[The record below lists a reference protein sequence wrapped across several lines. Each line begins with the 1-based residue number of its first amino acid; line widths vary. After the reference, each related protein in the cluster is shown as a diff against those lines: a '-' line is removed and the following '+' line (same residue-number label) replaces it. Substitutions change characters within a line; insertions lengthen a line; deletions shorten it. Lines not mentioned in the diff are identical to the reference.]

1 MHNFGHPF
9 VTEDIMGTSG
19 ETLVESVDLMMIMHQ
34 CNFLILMVLLQ
45 FHRRMS
51 SFVGIAY

>member
-34 CNFLILMVLLQ
+34 CNFLILMVLLR